1 MKKAIDETN
10 RRREIQ
16 EKYNEEHNIVPQ
28 TIIKPISLPL
38 KIMDSKPQKK
48 NKGKLTRTEKEKYIK
63 SLEKEMREAARD
75 LDFERAAELRDI
87 ILELRAE
94 LN

>member
-1 MKKAIDETN
+1 M
-10 RRREIQ
+10 
-16 EKYNEEHNIVPQ
+16 
-28 TIIKPISLPL
+28 IIKPISLPL